1 MTSKRIQ
8 KRRNDIEEVNKL
20 NKINKIKVSCY
31 MACMGSTISNR
42 TEQIK
47 RHNSVSVN
55 TEVDLLLRSCRN
67 HFALS

>member
-8 KRRNDIEEVNKL
+8 KQRNDIEEVNKL

-42 TEQIK
+42 KEQIK
-47 RHNSVSVN
+47 RHNSQC
-55 TEVDLLLRSCRN
+55 LLTQKYICC
-67 HFALS
+67 